1 MACEDVQVDCST
13 HQNPQFLVDRMG
25 ARPGAGHLAGWAA
38 FDTNRNLLTKMVAL
52 GFMKQIKSSGSKPIQ
67 FSLGVKK
74 KKKTGDTSVVTLLS
88 PPTQE

>member
-52 GFMKQIKSSGSKPIQ
+52 GFYEADKILRFQ
-67 FSLGVKK
+67 
-74 KKKTGDTSVVTLLS
+74 TNSV
-88 PPTQE
+88 